1 MMNNDIDLELN
12 IYPIKHLGKTKLL
25 IKCYVQDE
33 ERIKQILRKALSNKE
48 ITSLVEF
55 KNKWKAIPKLIELDL
70 LKKEDI
76 TNDQFFKE
84 FLINKKI
91 E

>member
-76 TNDQFFKE
+76 TKDQFFKE